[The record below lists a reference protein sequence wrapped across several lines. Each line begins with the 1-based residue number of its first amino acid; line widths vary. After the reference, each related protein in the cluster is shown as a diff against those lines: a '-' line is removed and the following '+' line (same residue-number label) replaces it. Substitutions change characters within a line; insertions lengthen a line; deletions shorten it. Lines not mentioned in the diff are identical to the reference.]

1 MIKKKLML
9 VCILMLATTANAEM
23 PPQKEICLTV
33 STMAQNVMSMR
44 QIGMPIAE
52 PLAISQKFADD
63 GTSSGAQ
70 TNKIMD
76 GIIMDAYSNDLRYS
90 EQMKNTSINE
100 FATKYYLDCM
110 RSID

>member
-1 MIKKKLML
+1 MIKKKLAL
-9 VCILMLATTANAEM
+9 VVILLLATTANAEM
-23 PPQKEICLTV
+23 SPKKEICLTI

-63 GTSSGAQ
+63 GTSSGAK
-70 TNKIMD
+70 TNEIMD

-90 EQMKNTSINE
+90 EQMKTTSINE
-100 FATKYYLDCM
+100 FATKYYLGCM
-110 RSID
+110 TSID